1 MADPLTIVGGLVMG
15 GLSAL
20 SGASSQ
26 SSARRAEQ
34 QRINRQY
41 KYDKQVDQ
49 YNWDQTLRDY
59 NFRLTETAAQ
69 RSNQENNL
77 RYQEETLRRNY
88 AYDLQI
94 RDYEYNNQLRQYN
107 ESERIY
113 GLQRGSNAQAAQLA
127 RQNEENRFNE
137 ILKGVA
143 FDQQDMLVKMLQE
156 EGEVAARG
164 VSGRSATKQLA
175 SVMAGYGR
183 NQAILAESL
192 LSARRDS
199 AMSMRQIEMER
210 YQADINADSRRML
223 TPLRAPA
230 PMAPLTMPRATIL
243 DPSKPVRGPKPI
255 KGTNT
260 VPSAN
265 AFSVASNFLSTGLN
279 AYTMFGGKFT

>member
-20 SGASSQ
+20 SGSSSQ
-26 SSARRAEQ
+26 NAARRAEQ

-41 KYDKQVDQ
+41 KYDTKVDQ

-59 NFRLTETAAQ
+59 NYRLAETSTQ

-113 GLQRGSNAQAAQLA
+113 GLQRGFNAQAEQLA
-127 RQNEENRFNE
+127 YSNENRRFQE
-137 ILKGVA
+137 ILTGMA

-156 EGEVAARG
+156 EGQIQASG
-164 VSGRSATKQLA
+164 VSGRSAGKTLA
-175 SVMAGYGR
+175 AAMAGYGR
-183 NQAILAESL
+183 NQAVLAESL
-192 LSARRDS
+192 LSASKDS
-199 AMSMRQIEMER
+199 RANRRQIAMDR
-210 YQADINADSRRML
+210 YSADLNADSRRML
-223 TPLRAPA
+223 TPLKAPA
-230 PMAPLTMPRATIL
+230 PMAPLAMPRGVIL

-265 AFSVASNFLSTGLN
+265 AFSVASNFLSTGLD
-279 AYTMFGGKFT
+279 AYKMFGGKFT

>member
-1 MADPLTIVGGLVMG
+1 MALPVIGGLVLG

-26 SSARRAEQ
+26 NSARRAEQ
-34 QRINRQY
+34 QRINRQF

-59 NFRLTETAAQ
+59 NFRLTENAVS
-69 RSNQENNL
+69 RNNQENNL

-94 RDYEYNNQLRQYN
+94 RDYEYNNQVRQYN

-127 RQNEENRFNE
+127 YSNENRRYQE
-137 ILKGVA
+137 LITSMA

-156 EGEVAARG
+156 EGQIQASG
-164 VSGRSATKQLA
+164 ISGRSASKTLA
-175 SVMAGYGR
+175 SAMAGYGR

-192 LSARRDS
+192 LSASKDS
-199 AMSMRQIEMER
+199 AASRRQIDLDR
-210 YQADINADSRRML
+210 YSADLNADARRML
-223 TPLRAPA
+223 TPLKAPA
-230 PMAPLTMPRATIL
+230 PMAPLAMPRANIL

-279 AYTMFGGKFT
+279 AYQMFGGKFS

>member
-1 MADPLTIVGGLVMG
+1 MAGFLPVIGGLVMG

-20 SGASSQ
+20 SGSSSQ
-26 SSARRAEQ
+26 NSARRAEQ
-34 QRINRQY
+34 DRIDKQY

-49 YNWDQTLRDY
+49 YNWEQTLRDY
-59 NFRLTETAAQ
+59 DFRLRETRVQRQTQADNLAYLEETA
-69 RSNQENNL
+69 
-77 RYQEETLRRNY
+77 RRNY
-88 AYDLQI
+88 AYDLKI
-94 RDYEYNNQLRQYN
+94 RDYEYNSQLRQYN

-113 GLQRGSNAQAAQLA
+113 GLQRGSNAQAAALA
-127 RQNEENRFNE
+127 RQGEENRLNE

-143 FDQQDMLVKMLQE
+143 FEQQDMLVKMLQE

-183 NQAILAESL
+183 NQSILAESL
-192 LSARRDS
+192 LSARKDT

-223 TPLRAPA
+223 TPLKAPA
-230 PMAPLTMPRATIL
+230 PMAPLVMPRATIL
-243 DPSKPVRGPKPI
+243 DPSKPVRGPKPV

-265 AFSVASNFLSTGLN
+265 AFSVASNFLSTGLS
-279 AYTMFGGKFT
+279 AYQMFGGKFS